1 MEHRRAVL
9 HIYNSINRATY
20 EQYLWRVSEYVVD
33 RYIDSAL
40 AGRDIQESDR
50 QIIIHYYTCTCFG
63 VVSGWLENGM
73 KDDLRQPF
81 HRICELEKGF
91 IEEILRRSMDA

>member
-1 MEHRRAVL
+1 M
-9 HIYNSINRATY
+9 
-20 EQYLWRVSEYVVD
+20 SEYVMD

-50 QIIIHYYTCTCFG
+50 QISIRYYTCTCFG

-73 KDDLRQPF
+73 KDDLRRPF
-81 HRICELEKGF
+81 H
-91 IEEILRRSMDA
+91 RRSMDA